1 MVRASS
7 PASMPSSALPAEQR
21 DLLRILGYSYHHNG
35 RWEQAAIL
43 FSALNAL
50 DPDDAFAA
58 KSLASAYV
66 RAGKADQ
73 ALPLLDRLIERGDS
87 FAITH
92 LLRGQALE
100 ALGRLGEAARA
111 MKFYVAA
118 RADEAH
124 TKEE

>member
-1 MVRASS
+1 MVRTFPPS
-7 PASMPSSALPAEQR
+7 PMPSSELPEEQR

-58 KSLASAYV
+58 KSLACAYV
-66 RAGKADQ
+66 RAGKAEQ
-73 ALPLLDRLIERGDS
+73 ALPLLDRLVEQGDAS
-87 FAITH
+87 AVTH

-100 ALGRLGEAARA
+100 ALGRLAEAARA

-124 TKEE
+124 TKEA